1 MKAAVLH
8 ANDDLRYEDY
18 PMPQPGDGD
27 VLVKV
32 RATGICGSD
41 VPRVLHNGAHY
52 YPIVL
57 GHEFSGEVVEIGRGV
72 ESMRVG
78 DRVTGAP
85 LIPCFKCDNCQKGD
99 FSLCKSYSFIGS
111 RIQGSFA
118 QYIKLSERNTV
129 KMNAN
134 VSFEQGALIEPST
147 VALHGLRCVGY
158 KGGEDVAV
166 LGGGTIGLFTA
177 QWARIFGAKRVFV
190 FDIDDDRL
198 KLAEKLGADYVI
210 NTMEEGFRD
219 KVADLTK
226 GEGFGYLFETAG
238 IDATIKLTFELAGNH
253 ASACLIGTPTKDL
266 NFTPQLFEK
275 LLRKEFFLTG
285 SWMSYSAPFP
295 GEEWE
300 LTAHYFSNG
309 ALKYDEGMFFE
320 KLPLSQAK
328 KAFDYYKTPG
338 KVKGKILLINE

>member
-1 MKAAVLH
+1 
-8 ANDDLRYEDY
+8 
-18 PMPQPGDGD
+18 
-27 VLVKV
+27 
-32 RATGICGSD
+32 
-41 VPRVLHNGAHY
+41 
-52 YPIVL
+52 
-57 GHEFSGEVVEIGRGV
+57 
-72 ESMRVG
+72 
-78 DRVTGAP
+78 
-85 LIPCFKCDNCQKGD
+85 
-99 FSLCKSYSFIGS
+99 
-111 RIQGSFA
+111 
-118 QYIKLSERNTV
+118 
-129 KMNAN
+129 MNAN

-147 VALHGLRCVGY
+147 VALHGLRCAGY

-253 ASACLIGTPTKDL
+253 ASACLIGTPSKDL

-275 LLRKEFFLTG
+275 LLRKEFYLTG

-300 LTAHYFSNG
+300 LTAQLFKWCS
-309 ALKYDEGMFFE
+309 KYDEGMF
-320 KLPLSQAK
+320 
-328 KAFDYYKTPG
+328 
-338 KVKGKILLINE
+338 

>member
-57 GHEFSGEVVEIGRGV
+57 GHEFSGEVVEVGRGV
-72 ESMRVG
+72 ESLSVG
-78 DRVTGAP
+78 DKVTGAP
-85 LIPCFKCDNCQKGD
+85 LITCFKCDNCQKGD

-147 VALHGLRCVGY
+147 VALHGLRCAGY

-253 ASACLIGTPTKDL
+253 ASACLIGTPSKDL

-275 LLRKEFFLTG
+275 LLRKEFYLTG

-309 ALKYDEGMFFE
+309 ALNMMKE
-320 KLPLSQAK
+320 
-328 KAFDYYKTPG
+328 
-338 KVKGKILLINE
+338 